1 MLLLV
6 TNTAK
11 DPPSEGLIT
20 EEIRNVAMHGEQPT
34 IGKLAGLG
42 KVLAWRHQPNELQ
55 RQHISNTLLQAVA
68 RPAPEYGD
76 LPETFKPAPKF
87 RCLLL

>member
-11 DPPSEGLIT
+11 DPPADSLVT
-20 EEIRNVAMHGEQPT
+20 EEIHNVALHGDQPT
-34 IGKLAGLG
+34 IGKLAAQG
-42 KVLAWRHQPNELQ
+42 KVLAWRTHPNELQ
-55 RQHISNTLLQAVA
+55 RQHINKTLLRAVA
-68 RPAPEYGD
+68 RPAD
-76 LPETFKPAPKF
+76 LPETFQSTPKF